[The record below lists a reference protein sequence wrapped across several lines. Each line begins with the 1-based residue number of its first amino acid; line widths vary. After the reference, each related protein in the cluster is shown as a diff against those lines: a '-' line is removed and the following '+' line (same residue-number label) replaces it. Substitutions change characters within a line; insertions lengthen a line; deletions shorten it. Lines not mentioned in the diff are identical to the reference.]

1 MGTWNVYTMVQAGK
15 LQEVANEV
23 FKYNVN
29 ITTVQQLRWKGSG
42 IIKKEKFTFYYSGF
56 ENKQGEYGTG
66 FIVDS

>member
-29 ITTVQQLRWKGSG
+29 ITTVQ
-42 IIKKEKFTFYYSGF
+42 
-56 ENKQGEYGTG
+56 
-66 FIVDS
+66 